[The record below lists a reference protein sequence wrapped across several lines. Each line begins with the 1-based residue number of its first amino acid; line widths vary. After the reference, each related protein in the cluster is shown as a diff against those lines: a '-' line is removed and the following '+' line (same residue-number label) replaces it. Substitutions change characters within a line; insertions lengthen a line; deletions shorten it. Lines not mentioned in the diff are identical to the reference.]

1 MSIPIKTIEEIKSK
15 NTTNRAYL
23 FIDASDNIL
32 KMKINNKFCV
42 FGSTEIEPDTP
53 GTTGKPDLI
62 ASGFS
67 ETDYSFNSLIPTNK
81 FNGTWIYTPQDNG
94 EDVWVHE
101 SGEYKLCLPSY
112 SGAYGYPVWHVF
124 LVDGTSAGEFWEMD
138 PDHDS
143 AYSSPVEVKQWN
155 SQLANLTGKF
165 EEKTSNENGS
175 EPETPNYGEGALRVS
190 GFTDLNDEMM
200 GLSYPFSNFNGIY
213 RKNSDASYE
222 KIYDLNNNP
231 VSTPYFI
238 LMDTTNGYWYLSET
252 STISHYHN
260 SIAYHDGDEGVMP
273 PTAANGI
280 TWFYSGQY
288 DKTLRN
294 FTIEEI

>member
-1 MSIPIKTIEEIKSK
+1 
-15 NTTNRAYL
+15 
-23 FIDASDNIL
+23 
-32 KMKINNKFCV
+32 
-42 FGSTEIEPDTP
+42 
-53 GTTGKPDLI
+53 
-62 ASGFS
+62 
-67 ETDYSFNSLIPTNK
+67 
-81 FNGTWIYTPQDNG
+81 
-94 EDVWVHE
+94 
-101 SGEYKLCLPSY
+101 
-112 SGAYGYPVWHVF
+112 
-124 LVDGTSAGEFWEMD
+124 MD